1 MLTVDRSRKASKKD
15 VQMHV
20 NQKLTRGGIYLLN
33 KEINCYNIVDKY
45 SITTEITNRSISI
58 FS

>member
-20 NQKLTRGGIYLLN
+20 NQKLTRGGFI
-33 KEINCYNIVDKY
+33 Y
-45 SITTEITNRSISI
+45 SIRN
-58 FS
+58 

>member
-20 NQKLTRGGIYLLN
+20 NQKLTRGGALFIL
-33 KEINCYNIVDKY
+33 
-45 SITTEITNRSISI
+45 
-58 FS
+58 

>member
-20 NQKLTRGGIYLLN
+20 NQKLTRRLYLFYKELN
-33 KEINCYNIVDKY
+33 YKSILKKY
-45 SITTEITNRSISI
+45 KTNYGNN
-58 FS
+58 